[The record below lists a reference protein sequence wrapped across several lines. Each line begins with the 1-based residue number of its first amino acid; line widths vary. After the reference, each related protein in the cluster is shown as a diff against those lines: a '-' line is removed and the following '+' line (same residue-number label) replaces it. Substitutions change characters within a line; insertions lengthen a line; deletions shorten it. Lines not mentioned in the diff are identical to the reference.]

1 MIKPFLRPYLW
12 LLAGGIIL
20 LQASCTTSSYISKA
34 SDTGAWKQ
42 NRAALEKL
50 QQWKLQGKI
59 SIRSGE
65 DLYTA
70 DLYWQQQ
77 QQALN
82 LRLVAPFSQGVTQ
95 FTGTSE
101 HGYQV
106 LTEQGETFDVDSP
119 EVVTENAFGVSLP
132 FHELKSWIKGLPAR
146 DQFVWKAKFNQ
157 QNRLEAFQ
165 QSGWQIKLLKYKK
178 TGTRWLPSKLFLSR
192 IKEDLADNKVEVRL
206 IVRRWII

>member
-1 MIKPFLRPYLW
+1 VIKSFLRPYLW
-12 LLAGGIIL
+12 LLAGSFIL
-20 LQASCTTSSYISKA
+20 LQASCTTSSYVSKA
-34 SDTGAWKQ
+34 GDADAWKQ
-42 NRAALEKL
+42 NRAELESL

-70 DLYWQQQ
+70 DLYWRQQ

-95 FTGTSE
+95 FSGTTE

-106 LTEQGETFDVDSP
+106 LTEQGEKFDVDSP

-157 QNRLEAFQ
+157 QNRLESFQ
-165 QSGWQIKLLKYKK
+165 QTGWQIKILKYKK
-178 TGTRWLPSKLFLSR
+178 TGSRWLPSKLFLSR
-192 IKEDLADNKVEVRL
+192 IKENLADNKVEVRL
-206 IVRRWII
+206 IVRRWTI